1 MKQEKIRVIYFT
13 DPICSSCWTVEPQLR
28 KLLVEYGDNI
38 ALEYHM
44 GGLLPS
50 WNMFTS
56 GPSSKPADVVHHWA
70 ELGARSEMPID
81 GEVWRAD
88 PLSSSYPPCRAYKA
102 AELQGKENASRFLRR
117 IREMVMLE
125 NKNIARLEH
134 LEQAAADS
142 GLDPARL
149 VDDYNSRSQQLF
161 QKDLELRAQYG
172 VRGFPAVFF
181 VKCASKILVYGSK
194 PYENY
199 EAAIRELAP
208 SAEKKQ
214 ALAGEDLFDRYA
226 TRTTKEY
233 SVITGVSMQEAEHI
247 LTALEQ
253 KGAIQ
258 KRPVKNG
265 VLWRN
270 PHRERRNDFKGV
282 LGIDRRLVIPML
294 SSGMPPIRPDPQL
307 CLPQQAQRQKRRT
320 PSRPGTRPDE
330 FVLRIG

>member
-50 WNMFTS
+50 WDMFTS
-56 GPSSKPADVVHHWA
+56 GPISKPVDVGHHWD

-81 GEVWRAD
+81 GEVWRTD
-88 PLSSSYPPCRAYKA
+88 PLPSSYPPCRAYKA

-142 GLDPARL
+142 GLDPARF

-161 QKDLELRAQYG
+161 QKDLELRVQYG

-181 VKCASKILVYGSK
+181 VNGASNQILVYGSK

-214 ALAGEDLFDRYA
+214 ALAGGDLFDRYP
-226 TRTTKEY
+226 TLTTKEY
-233 SVITGVSMQEAEHI
+233 SVITGVSIEEAEHI

-258 KRPVKNG
+258 KQPVKNG

-270 PHRERRNDFKGV
+270 PH
-282 LGIDRRLVIPML
+282 
-294 SSGMPPIRPDPQL
+294 
-307 CLPQQAQRQKRRT
+307 
-320 PSRPGTRPDE
+320 PGTQER
-330 FVLRIG
+330 F

>member
-13 DPICSSCWTVEPQLR
+13 DPICSSCWTVEPQLQ
-28 KLLVEYGDNI
+28 KLLVEYGNNI

-44 GGLLPS
+44 GGLRPS
-50 WNMFTS
+50 WDMFTS
-56 GPSSKPADVVHHWA
+56 GPITKPADVGRLWD

-102 AELQGKENASRFLRR
+102 AELQGKEKASRFLRR

-181 VKCASKILVYGSK
+181 VNGASNQILVYGSK

-214 ALAGEDLFDRYA
+214 ALAGGDLFDRYP
-226 TRTTKEY
+226 TLTTKEY
-233 SVITGVSMQEAEHI
+233 SVITGVSIEEAEHI

-258 KRPVKNG
+258 KQPVKNG
-265 VLWRN
+265 VLWSN
-270 PHRERRNDFKGV
+270 PH
-282 LGIDRRLVIPML
+282 
-294 SSGMPPIRPDPQL
+294 
-307 CLPQQAQRQKRRT
+307 
-320 PSRPGTRPDE
+320 PGTQER
-330 FVLRIG
+330 F

>member
-50 WNMFTS
+50 WDMFTS
-56 GPSSKPADVVHHWA
+56 GPITKPADVGRLWD

-125 NKNIARLEH
+125 NKNIARLDH
-134 LEQAAADS
+134 LRQAAVES
-142 GLDPARL
+142 GLDAARF

-181 VKCASKILVYGSK
+181 VNGASNQILVYGSK

-199 EAAIRELAP
+199 EEAIREFAP

-214 ALAGEDLFDRYA
+214 APAGGDLFDRYP
-226 TRTTKEY
+226 TLTTKEY
-233 SVITGVSMQEAEHI
+233 GVITGVSMQEAEHI

-258 KRPVKNG
+258 KQPVKNG
-265 VLWRN
+265 VLWRKPSPGN
-270 PHRERRNDFKGV
+270 AGKILRA
-282 LGIDRRLVIPML
+282 
-294 SSGMPPIRPDPQL
+294 SSF
-307 CLPQQAQRQKRRT
+307 RRT
-320 PSRPGTRPDE
+320 GLKPYIPRK
-330 FVLRIG
+330 VLRGTIACSRRADS

>member
-1 MKQEKIRVIYFT
+1 VL
-13 DPICSSCWTVEPQLR
+13 TVEPQLR

-50 WNMFTS
+50 WDMFTS
-56 GPSSKPADVVHHWA
+56 GPISKPADVGRLWD
-70 ELGARSEMPID
+70 ELGDHSEMPID

-88 PLSSSYPPCRAYKA
+88 PLPSSYPPCRAYKA
-102 AELQGKENASRFLRR
+102 AELQGMENASRFLRR
-117 IREMVMLE
+117 TREMVMVE
-125 NKNIARLEH
+125 NKNITRLDH
-134 LEQAAADS
+134 LRQAAVDS
-142 GLDPARL
+142 GLDAARFA
-149 VDDYNSRSQQLF
+149 DDYDSRSQQLF

-172 VRGFPAVFF
+172 VRGFPAIFF
-181 VKCASKILVYGSK
+181 VNGASNQILVYGSK

-199 EAAIRELAP
+199 EAAIRQLAP
-208 SAEKKQ
+208 SADKKQ
-214 ALAGEDLFDRYA
+214 APAGGDLFDRYP
-226 TRTTKEY
+226 TLTTKEY

-270 PHRERRNDFKGV
+270 PH
-282 LGIDRRLVIPML
+282 
-294 SSGMPPIRPDPQL
+294 
-307 CLPQQAQRQKRRT
+307 
-320 PSRPGTRPDE
+320 PGA
-330 FVLRIG
+330 

>member
-1 MKQEKIRVIYFT
+1 
-13 DPICSSCWTVEPQLR
+13 
-28 KLLVEYGDNI
+28 
-38 ALEYHM
+38 M

-50 WNMFTS
+50 WDMFTS
-56 GPSSKPADVVHHWA
+56 GPISKPADVGRLWD

-81 GEVWRAD
+81 GEVWRTD

-181 VKCASKILVYGSK
+181 VKCASNQILVYGSK

-214 ALAGEDLFDRYA
+214 ALAGEDLFDRYP
-226 TRTTKEY
+226 TLTTKEY

-258 KRPVKNG
+258 KQPVKNG

-270 PHRERRNDFKGV
+270 PH
-282 LGIDRRLVIPML
+282 
-294 SSGMPPIRPDPQL
+294 
-307 CLPQQAQRQKRRT
+307 
-320 PSRPGTRPDE
+320 PGT
-330 FVLRIG
+330 

>member
-1 MKQEKIRVIYFT
+1 MKQEKIGVIYFT

-50 WNMFTS
+50 WDMFTS
-56 GPSSKPADVVHHWA
+56 GPITKPADVGRLWD

-102 AELQGKENASRFLRR
+102 AELQGKEKASRFLRR

-181 VKCASKILVYGSK
+181 VNGASNQILVYGSK

-208 SAEKKQ
+208 SAEKRQ
-214 ALAGEDLFDRYA
+214 ALAGEDLFDRYP
-226 TRTTKEY
+226 TLTTKEY

-258 KRPVKNG
+258 KQPVKNG

-270 PHRERRNDFKGV
+270 PH
-282 LGIDRRLVIPML
+282 
-294 SSGMPPIRPDPQL
+294 
-307 CLPQQAQRQKRRT
+307 
-320 PSRPGTRPDE
+320 PGT
-330 FVLRIG
+330 

>member
-50 WNMFTS
+50 WDMFTS
-56 GPSSKPADVVHHWA
+56 GPISKPADVGHHWD

-117 IREMVMLE
+117 IREMVMVE

-181 VKCASKILVYGSK
+181 VNGASNQILVYGSK

-214 ALAGEDLFDRYA
+214 ALAGEDLFDRYP
-226 TRTTKEY
+226 TLTTKEY
-233 SVITGVSMQEAEHI
+233 SVITGVSIEEAEHI

-258 KRPVKNG
+258 KQPVKNG

-270 PHRERRNDFKGV
+270 PHP
-282 LGIDRRLVIPML
+282 GILRYIPEAYGSFFDVDESR
-294 SSGMPPIRPDPQL
+294 SSHSG
-307 CLPQQAQRQKRRT
+307 
-320 PSRPGTRPDE
+320 G
-330 FVLRIG
+330 G

>member
-50 WNMFTS
+50 WDMFTS
-56 GPSSKPADVVHHWA
+56 GPISKPADVGRLWD
-70 ELGARSEMPID
+70 ELGDHSEMPID

-88 PLSSSYPPCRAYKA
+88 PLPSSYPPCRAYKA
-102 AELQGKENASRFLRR
+102 AELQGMENASRFLRR
-117 IREMVMLE
+117 TREMVMVE
-125 NKNIARLEH
+125 NKNITRLDH
-134 LEQAAADS
+134 LRQAAVDS
-142 GLDPARL
+142 GLDAARFA
-149 VDDYNSRSQQLF
+149 DDYDSRSQQLF

-181 VKCASKILVYGSK
+181 VNGASNQILVYGSK

-214 ALAGEDLFDRYA
+214 APAGGDLFDRYP
-226 TRTTKEY
+226 TLTTKEY

-270 PHRERRNDFKGV
+270 PH
-282 LGIDRRLVIPML
+282 
-294 SSGMPPIRPDPQL
+294 
-307 CLPQQAQRQKRRT
+307 
-320 PSRPGTRPDE
+320 PGA
-330 FVLRIG
+330 

>member
-1 MKQEKIRVIYFT
+1 MHTEQEKIRVIYFT
-13 DPICSSCWTVEPQLR
+13 DPICSACWTVEPQLR
-28 KLLVEYGDNI
+28 KLLVEYGENI

-50 WNMFTS
+50 WDMFTS
-56 GPSSKPADVVHHWA
+56 GPITKPADVAHHWD
-70 ELGARSEMPID
+70 EMGAHSDMPID

-88 PLSSSYPPCRAYKA
+88 PLPSSYPPCRGYKA
-102 AELQGKENASRFLRR
+102 AELQGQENASRFLRR
-117 IREMVMLE
+117 IREMVMVE

-134 LEQAAADS
+134 LQQAAVDS

-181 VKCASKILVYGSK
+181 VDGASNQILVYGSR

-199 EAAIRELAP
+199 EAAIKQLAP
-208 SAEKKQ
+208 SAEKKRTP
-214 ALAGEDLFDRYA
+214 AGGDLFDRYP
-226 TRTTKEY
+226 TLTTKEY
-233 SVITGVSMQEAEHI
+233 SVITGVSMQQSEDV

-258 KRPVKNG
+258 KQPVKNG
-265 VLWRN
+265 VLWRRG
-270 PHRERRNDFKGV
+270 PTFATQQTFPAGV
-282 LGIDRRLVIPML
+282 KHG
-294 SSGMPPIRPDPQL
+294 
-307 CLPQQAQRQKRRT
+307 
-320 PSRPGTRPDE
+320 
-330 FVLRIG
+330 

>member
-56 GPSSKPADVVHHWA
+56 GPISKPADVGHHWD

-117 IREMVMLE
+117 IREMVMVE

-181 VKCASKILVYGSK
+181 VNGASNQILVYGSK

-214 ALAGEDLFDRYA
+214 ALAGEDLFDRYP
-226 TRTTKEY
+226 TLTTKEY
-233 SVITGVSMQEAEHI
+233 SVITGVSIEEAEHI

-258 KRPVKNG
+258 KQPVKNG

-270 PHRERRNDFKGV
+270 PHP
-282 LGIDRRLVIPML
+282 GILRYIPEAYGSFFDVDESR
-294 SSGMPPIRPDPQL
+294 SSHSG
-307 CLPQQAQRQKRRT
+307 
-320 PSRPGTRPDE
+320 G
-330 FVLRIG
+330 G

>member
-50 WNMFTS
+50 WDMFTS
-56 GPSSKPADVVHHWA
+56 GPITKPADVGRLWD

-102 AELQGKENASRFLRR
+102 AELQGKEKASRFLRR

-142 GLDPARL
+142 GLDPARF

-181 VKCASKILVYGSK
+181 VNGASNQILVYGSK

-214 ALAGEDLFDRYA
+214 ALAGGDLLDRYP
-226 TRTTKEY
+226 TLTTKEY
-233 SVITGVSMQEAEHI
+233 SVITGVSIEEAEHI

-258 KRPVKNG
+258 KQPVKNG

-270 PHRERRNDFKGV
+270 PH
-282 LGIDRRLVIPML
+282 
-294 SSGMPPIRPDPQL
+294 
-307 CLPQQAQRQKRRT
+307 
-320 PSRPGTRPDE
+320 PGTLER
-330 FVLRIG
+330 F

>member
-50 WNMFTS
+50 WDMFPS
-56 GPSSKPADVVHHWA
+56 GPISKPADVGHHWD

-88 PLSSSYPPCRAYKA
+88 PLSSSDPPCRAYKA

-117 IREMVMLE
+117 IREMVMVE

-181 VKCASKILVYGSK
+181 FHRAAHPIPAFRSK
-194 PYENY
+194 PHENY
-199 EAAIRELAP
+199 DARAP
-208 SAEKKQ
+208 
-214 ALAGEDLFDRYA
+214 AL
-226 TRTTKEY
+226 
-233 SVITGVSMQEAEHI
+233 
-247 LTALEQ
+247 
-253 KGAIQ
+253 
-258 KRPVKNG
+258 
-265 VLWRN
+265 
-270 PHRERRNDFKGV
+270 
-282 LGIDRRLVIPML
+282 
-294 SSGMPPIRPDPQL
+294 PPPP
-307 CLPQQAQRQKRRT
+307 
-320 PSRPGTRPDE
+320 
-330 FVLRIG
+330 

>member
-50 WNMFTS
+50 WDMFTS
-56 GPSSKPADVVHHWA
+56 GPISKPADMGHHWD

-181 VKCASKILVYGSK
+181 VNGASNQILVYGSK

-199 EAAIRELAP
+199 AAAIRELAP

-214 ALAGEDLFDRYA
+214 ALAGGDLFDRYP
-226 TRTTKEY
+226 TLTTKEY

-258 KRPVKNG
+258 KQPVKNG

-270 PHRERRNDFKGV
+270 PHP
-282 LGIDRRLVIPML
+282 GILRYIPEAYGSFFDVDESR
-294 SSGMPPIRPDPQL
+294 SSHSG
-307 CLPQQAQRQKRRT
+307 
-320 PSRPGTRPDE
+320 G
-330 FVLRIG
+330 G